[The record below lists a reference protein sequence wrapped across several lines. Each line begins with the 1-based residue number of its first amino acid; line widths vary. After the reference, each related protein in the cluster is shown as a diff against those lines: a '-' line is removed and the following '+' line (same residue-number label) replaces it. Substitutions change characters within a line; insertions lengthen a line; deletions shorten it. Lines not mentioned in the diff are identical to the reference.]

1 MPVNVKTVFKVG
13 IIVCRLDRGEKK
25 LKGIFK
31 QLKIA
36 WEKPLKIP
44 ALVKNRKNEGNGQ
57 ERKIPKSFLSETVPG
72 KNISKFEL
80 GGQPS
85 QAFV

>member
-36 WEKPLKIP
+36 
-44 ALVKNRKNEGNGQ
+44 
-57 ERKIPKSFLSETVPG
+57 
-72 KNISKFEL
+72 
-80 GGQPS
+80 
-85 QAFV
+85 